1 MSKARFVAATAL
13 AALAV
18 AMGIGRFAFTP
29 LFPLMQH
36 DAGLSVAQGGW
47 LASANYLGYLAGAVS
62 AIALP
67 MRPGAAVRTGL
78 VLIVLSTLAMALSG
92 NLVVWAGLRL
102 VAGIASAWVFVH
114 VSTWALERLA
124 ALDRPALGG
133 VVYAGV
139 GAGIVAAGIGALG
152 VIALQGNAN
161 AAWLAL
167 GAGAL
172 AVTALL
178 WNSFHIEARPPS
190 APVPRSWHAESAR
203 LVTCYGLFGFGYIIP
218 ATFIPAM
225 AKQALGDSPLF
236 GWAWPVF
243 GLAAVLSTLGASRLE
258 RFMSHRAIWIGGSL
272 LMAIGVSMPLALRGL
287 AGILLA
293 ALLVGGTFMVVTM
306 AGMQEARRLSGEQA
320 RAQMAAMT
328 SAFALGQ
335 IVGPLTVGA
344 GANGDFA
351 RPLLIAAAALV
362 LGALALAFGDSHQ
375 PARTNP

>member
-1 MSKARFVAATAL
+1 
-13 AALAV
+13 
-18 AMGIGRFAFTP
+18 
-29 LFPLMQH
+29 
-36 DAGLSVAQGGW
+36 
-47 LASANYLGYLAGAVS
+47 
-62 AIALP
+62 
-67 MRPGAAVRTGL
+67 
-78 VLIVLSTLAMALSG
+78 VLIGVSTLAMALSRDFA
-92 NLVVWAGLRL
+92 VWAALRL
-102 VAGIASAWVFVH
+102 VAGVASAWVFVH
-114 VSTWALERLA
+114 VSTWALGRLA
-124 ALDRPALGG
+124 ALGRPALGG

-139 GAGIVAAGIGALG
+139 GAGIVAAGVACLG
-152 VIALQGNAN
+152 VIALQGSAN

-167 GAGAL
+167 GAGGL

-178 WNSFHIEARPPS
+178 WNSFGIEARAPS
-190 APVPRSWHAESAR
+190 SGTRQVWHAESAR
-203 LVTCYGLFGFGYIIP
+203 LVACYGLFGFGYIIP

-225 AKQALGDSPLF
+225 AKQALGDSQLF

-272 LMAIGVSMPLALRGL
+272 LMAIGVSMPLMLRGL

-306 AGMQEARRLSGEQA
+306 AGMQEARRISGAQA

-362 LGALALAFGDSHQ
+362 LGAIALTFGDFHQ